1 LQSYKVNATIGA
13 FTFGGVAQFGGTANQ
28 ALGSPLVIAGDNGH
42 AYIFRKH
49 SCANEITAFYR
60 DKFGAMNISNASGST
75 WPPPPSEGR
84 LYFPIAM
91 ALRQPEPAYEP
102 HDGSHS

>member
-60 DKFGAMNISNASGST
+60 DKFGAMNISNAWQHVAATVQRGAPVFPDRDG
-75 WPPPPSEGR
+75 PPTTR
-84 LYFPIAM
+84 TY
-91 ALRQPEPAYEP
+91 LRAP
-102 HDGSHS
+102 